1 MRATLEPRKYQAT
14 VGHISPTCGQDSQ
27 GSRREMGDLFFEHP
41 PTAVICLPPPYSP
54 LTRRDGV
61 LSVGDSSL
69 RLGRV
74 FNVSYSPP
82 LLSTP
87 APSGERVRA
96 TWHASAQVPR
106 HGGIALPGHQ
116 AAAFF
121 DHHHRK
127 RDRWS
132 WFLFLCLFARI
143 VMHSVVVQAHVRKTY
158 WDELADLP
166 TQPCLCTVSPHQGS
180 SKWEARGRRLGL
192 SLRTQPAVLD
202 TMARSSSISTTGRT
216 SRRFAAGNEALRSSL
231 SSNPLFRLTLPCKS
245 R

>member
-1 MRATLEPRKYQAT
+1 MSSSTVFAPHTPRRGPLGRRLLASVGTPPPPTPFSLLPHRAANGSGPRGMQVPKFRDMVASLCQVIRLRLFLIIT
-14 VGHISPTCGQDSQ
+14 IENVTGGL
-27 GSRREMGDLFFEHP
+27 GLFFPHM
-41 PTAVICLPPPYSP
+41 S
-54 LTRRDGV
+54 
-61 LSVGDSSL
+61 
-69 RLGRV
+69 
-74 FNVSYSPP
+74 
-82 LLSTP
+82 
-87 APSGERVRA
+87 
-96 TWHASAQVPR
+96 
-106 HGGIALPGHQ
+106 
-116 AAAFF
+116 
-121 DHHHRK
+121 
-127 RDRWS
+127 
-132 WFLFLCLFARI
+132 ARI